1 MMNEILRDLINTGE
15 VASFINDMI
24 VGIEEEEKHDKIVEK
39 VIKRIEENNLY
50 MKPEKYKWKMREV
63 GFLGVVIEN
72 DRIKIEEEKVKAV
85 LDWPVSKSVK
95 DVQKFLEL
103 TDYYRQF
110 VKDFARI
117 TRPLHKMMRKE
128 QKQE

>member
-1 MMNEILRDLINTGE
+1 
-15 VASFINDMI
+15 
-24 VGIEEEEKHDKIVEK
+24 
-39 VIKRIEENNLY
+39 

-63 GFLGVVIEN
+63 EFLGVVIKN
-72 DRIKIEEEKVKAV
+72 DRIKIEEKKVKAV

-95 DVQKFLEL
+95 DVQKFLGL
-103 TDYYRQF
+103 TNYYRQF

-117 TRPLHKMMRKE
+117 TRPLHEMMRKE